1 MGSQVGGGQEGED
14 EETRQAKEQAAARRR
29 WEALV
34 IGEFPSRLP
43 FSCAEGVAELET
55 RRGVGIPG
63 PASGTNL

>member
-34 IGEFPSRLP
+34 IGEFPSRCRVHLLG
-43 FSCAEGVAELET
+43 ARLRAGIA
-55 RRGVGIPG
+55 RG
-63 PASGTNL
+63 

>member
-34 IGEFPSRLP
+34 IGEFPSRL
-43 FSCAEGVAELET
+43 LH
-55 RRGVGIPG
+55 PG
-63 PASGTNL
+63 KLAIHSS